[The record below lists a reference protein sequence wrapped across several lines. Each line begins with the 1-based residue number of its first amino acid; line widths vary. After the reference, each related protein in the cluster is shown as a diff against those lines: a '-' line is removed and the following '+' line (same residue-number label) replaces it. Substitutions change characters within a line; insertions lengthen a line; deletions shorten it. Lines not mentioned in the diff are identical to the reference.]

1 MRVVIWITV
10 PGAGASQYPFHK
22 TRLALGRAIVPMWT
36 ADHLLFLA
44 AVAAA
49 IAFLVG
55 SEAFA
60 ALRSRTLVPVRIR
73 RQARRLPAETL
84 RRIGLD

>member
-1 MRVVIWITV
+1 M
-10 PGAGASQYPFHK
+10 
-22 TRLALGRAIVPMWT
+22 PMWT
-36 ADHLLFLA
+36 ADHLLFLG

-55 SEAFA
+55 SEALA
-60 ALRSRTLVPVRIR
+60 ALHARGLIPARIR
-73 RQARRLPAETL
+73 RRPSRLPAEWL